1 MGDVSNSVVAL
12 QSVIGDGP
20 FIHIGS
26 PTALATSPDLIVV
39 GGNLGWAQWNGRSV
53 YDRSDRSV
61 GWFPVGIYRAND
73 LCCLRVLTS
82 GWEVNAV
89 AIHPAGRL
97 IAIGTGAYDG
107 GYAFEGEL
115 LLHDLELGT
124 TTSVLTAHRTIEAL
138 EWQDSETLAAVVA
151 PPTDEDVD
159 WPHIVYETFEVRRQ
173 DWTRVDR
180 RSVDL
185 EAEPSAPTEAVEHD
199 LSALKNELVVL
210 SKRSGMAWQ
219 SRRQVW
225 AVAPTAHGL
234 VVGLESAI
242 EAWNEQG
249 NPLWR
254 RAVDGACTQLLPRA
268 TGYVVASLWQ
278 APETEF
284 LTRPTVVV
292 ALDEVSGAG
301 TPLLEP
307 SHPAVL
313 MTRSDGALL
322 ARDTQHGRSPQSAV
336 VVSATGENL
345 GHVELS
351 TYDLFNHYFDIR
363 RAPEFLVLVGDDPE
377 SWKNKRVAEV
387 RRGFTGRWSVRDL
400 FPLAWANQRHVLGG
414 PGVFLDDA
422 TGRAVAHT
430 GIVHDFAGLQRGSAF
445 VVRRRYPDGKLVWH
459 VALDNQVTALDESD
473 GRIVVVTNLGE
484 LVMIDAA
491 SGDIL
496 GREERLAID
505 GHAVVP
511 LSLAVEPRGRA
522 WIGTLDGRV
531 IQAILTNS

>member
-1 MGDVSNSVVAL
+1 MGG
-12 QSVIGDGP
+12 Q
-20 FIHIGS
+20 
-26 PTALATSPDLIVV
+26 
-39 GGNLGWAQWNGRSV
+39 RSC
-53 YDRSDRSV
+53 DPS
-61 GWFPVGIYRAND
+61 
-73 LCCLRVLTS
+73 
-82 GWEVNAV
+82 
-89 AIHPAGRL
+89 AGRL

-115 LLHDLELGT
+115 LLHDVELGT
-124 TTSVLTAHRTIEAL
+124 TTSLLTAHRTIEAL
-138 EWQDSETLAAVVA
+138 EWRDSETLAAVVA

-159 WPHIVYETFEVRRQ
+159 WPHVVYESFEVRRQ
-173 DWTRVDR
+173 DWTRVNR

-185 EAEPSAPTEAVEHD
+185 EAEPSAPTEGIEHD
-199 LSALKNELVVL
+199 LSALKGELVVL

-225 AVAPTAHGL
+225 AATPTDHGVL
-234 VVGLESAI
+234 VGLESAI
-242 EAWNEQG
+242 EAWDEQG
-249 NPLWR
+249 HPLWR

-268 TGYVVASLWQ
+268 TGPVVATLWQ

-284 LTRPTVVV
+284 LARPTVVV
-292 ALDEVSGAG
+292 AIDEDSGAG

-307 SHPAVL
+307 GRPAVL

-322 ARDTQHGRSPQSAV
+322 VRDTQHGRSPQPGV
-336 VVSATGENL
+336 VLASTGEQL
-345 GHVELS
+345 GHLELS
-351 TYDLFNHYFDIR
+351 AYDLFNHYFDIR

-377 SWKNKRVAEV
+377 SWKDKRIAEV

-400 FPLAWANQRHVLGG
+400 FALAWANQRHVLGG

-422 TGRAVAHT
+422 TGQAVAHA
-430 GIVHDFAGLQRGSAF
+430 GIVHDFAGLQRGNAF

-484 LVMIDAA
+484 LVMIDAEN
-491 SGDIL
+491 GEIL
-496 GREERLAID
+496 GKEERLAID
-505 GHAVVP
+505 GHAIVP
-511 LSLAVEPRGRA
+511 LSLALERQGRA

-531 IQAILTNS
+531 IQATLNNW